1 MTGIGNCEDQR
12 AQVAFVTSRQCDC
25 VHSKYSGRQGPCPG
39 SRRRQPDR
47 QRAMCTVNPVQL
59 VRAEPG
65 LRMLPDSV
73 LVGRDLATAVAGPS
87 HFRIAN
93 GKCEEPGRTANR
105 FAECTPAGK
114 ESPHPAFSRRR
125 NAVSRDSR
133 SPQSR
138 AHRTRGPQIR
148 CRKINAKLG
157 ITATVPANTAAAPPR
172 RRPREPSRSPR
183 AACAPPAVAS
193 AGRAAPPGRS

>member
-12 AQVAFVTSRQCDC
+12 AQVAFVTGRQCDC
-25 VHSKYSGRQGPCPG
+25 VHSKFSGRQGPCSG
-39 SRRRQPDR
+39 SRRRQSDR
-47 QRAMCTVNPVQL
+47 QRATCTVNPVQL

-114 ESPHPAFSRRR
+114 ESPHPAFSGRR

-133 SPQSR
+133 SSQSR
-138 AHRTRGPQIR
+138 THRTRPTNPASQNQ
-148 CRKINAKLG
+148 RKTRH
-157 ITATVPANTAAAPPR
+157 ITATAPASTAAVPPR
-172 RRPREPSRSPR
+172 RPPREPSRSPR
-183 AACAPPAVAS
+183 ARCAPPAAAS
-193 AGRAAPPGRS
+193 AGRAVPPGRS